1 MVAGVVMAT
10 DACRLLSDKID
21 INALLAWG
29 IKDLWDENK
38 INYVTLK

>member
-1 MVAGVVMAT
+1 MVGDVVMTT
-10 DACRLLSDKID
+10 DACRLLSDKND

-29 IKDLWDENK
+29 IKDLWNVNK